1 MKLSKKILDLVHDIQ
16 DLVMQLKDFHFYYQQ
31 NVQVF
36 QVYRIE
42 DNKHTFKES
51 VYLDDETASY
61 KLENIKMN
69 LELIL
74 KNESLEGVKY
84 EIL

>member
-1 MKLSKKILDLVHDIQ
+1 MLLSKNILDLVHDIQ
-16 DLVMQLKDFHFYYQQ
+16 DLVMQLKDFHVYYQQ
-31 NVQVF
+31 NVQAF

-42 DNKHTFKES
+42 DNKHTFKET

-69 LELIL
+69 LIKIL
-74 KNESLEGVKY
+74 ESEEHYEQLRKNG
-84 EIL
+84 